1 MYIFRA
7 PACWI
12 PNVIQ
17 HDSELNL
24 KTEAH
29 MFKAGTNFQSEE
41 KQSQKYFF

>member
-1 MYIFRA
+1 MYIFQA

-24 KTEAH
+24 KREAH
-29 MFKAGTNFQSEE
+29 MFNAGTNFQSGENGV
-41 KQSQKYFF
+41 KGIFF